1 VTTLPSVGATAGAG
15 SPPAEAL
22 APYVAAG
29 LLGPTACH
37 VATTVARLVPGLDT
51 WTVLALAAATQAP
64 VLGHVRL
71 ELDAV
76 GELLATGDAGADGDA
91 AEVAPLAWPDP
102 VAWAGVLARSPVVSR
117 PEDAARDPDPIRPLV
132 LDGRSVYLQRLWRA
146 EVDVAAALL
155 ARASLP
161 EHPVASGCDEVL
173 DALFP
178 PAPVPAGPGEAGTSG
193 GGRVPDDLQRRAAR
207 LALSA
212 RVSVIAGGPG
222 TGKTRTV
229 ARLLAAEWRLAAAEG
244 RAATAALAA
253 PTGKA
258 AARLT
263 TALHAAVDEARGE
276 GVLDEAVAAE
286 LGRVEATTVH
296 RLVGRPAGSE
306 VPRHARRLP
315 HDLVVVDE
323 TSMVSLPVLARLVHA
338 LRPDARLVLV
348 GDPSQLASV
357 EAGTV
362 MRDLVGTRAAPPER
376 DDDRGRLPVTVLE
389 RVHRF
394 GAGSGIAALAGLV
407 RRGDIEGALGA
418 LAAGSDDVTWVQ
430 PGDRAALSGVVAR
443 AADAALEIVARAR
456 AGDVPG
462 ALESAGR
469 LKVLTATR
477 HGPFG
482 LSDWSSRIEEA
493 IVAAGGER
501 AGRGR
506 YPVGTPVLV
515 TRNDPL
521 ERLANGDAGVV
532 VRAGAL
538 AVLALPDG
546 PHVRTVPVARLPE
559 SEPWWAMTV
568 HKSQGSEFDD
578 VVVSL
583 PRPGSPV
590 LTRELVYTALTR
602 ARRTVTVVADEAS
615 LRTAV
620 SRSAVRA
627 SGLGERLWG
636 G

>member
-1 VTTLPSVGATAGAG
+1 MTGSASVGAAPGTG
-15 SPPAEAL
+15 SSPAEVL
-22 APYVAAG
+22 APYAAAG

-37 VATTVARLVPGLDT
+37 VATTVARLVAGLDA

-64 VLGHVRL
+64 ELGHVRL
-71 ELDAV
+71 ELDTA
-76 GELLATGDAGADGDA
+76 GELLTTGDATEDA
-91 AEVAPLAWPDP
+91 AGGVVPAWPEP
-102 VAWAGVLARSPVVSR
+102 VAWAGVLAGSPVVSR
-117 PEDAARDPDPIRPLV
+117 PEDAARDPVRPLV
-132 LDGRSVYLQRLWRA
+132 LEGRSLYLQRLWRA

-161 EHPVASGCDEVL
+161 ERRAAPGCDEVL

-178 PAPVPAGPGEAGTSG
+178 PALAAAGPGEAGALG
-193 GGRVPDDLQRRAAR
+193 ARRVSDDLQRRAAR

-212 RVSVIAGGPG
+212 RVSVVAGGPG

-244 RAATAALAA
+244 RVATAALAA

-263 TALHAAVDEARGE
+263 AALHAAVDEVRGE
-276 GVLDEAVAAE
+276 GALDEGVATE

-296 RLVGRPAGSE
+296 RLVGPPTGSGA
-306 VPRHARRLP
+306 PRYARQLP

-362 MRDLVGTRAAPPER
+362 MRDLVGPRAARSSEQ
-376 DDDRGRLPVTVLE
+376 DDDRRGLPVTVLE
-389 RVHRF
+389 QVHRF
-394 GAGSGIAALAGLV
+394 GAGSGIATLAGSV
-407 RRGDIEGALGA
+407 RRGDVEGVFAT
-418 LAAGSDDVTWVQ
+418 LAAGTDDVAWVQ
-430 PGDRAALSGVVAR
+430 PGDVASLSGVVAR
-443 AADAALEIVARAR
+443 AAAVALEVVARAR
-456 AGDVPG
+456 AGDAQG
-462 ALESAGR
+462 ALEAAGR
-469 LKVLTATR
+469 LKVLAATR
-477 HGPFG
+477 RGPLG
-482 LSDWSSRIEEA
+482 LADWSSRIEDA
-493 IVAAGGER
+493 VVAGGGER

-515 TRNDPL
+515 TRNEPF

-546 PHVRTVPVARLPE
+546 PGVRTVPMARLPE

-568 HKSQGSEFDD
+568 HKSQGSEFDH

-590 LTRELVYTALTR
+590 LTRELLYTALTR

-620 SRSAVRA
+620 GRPAVRA
-627 SGLGERLWG
+627 SGLGERLWRG
-636 G
+636 